1 MYQSNTMELLFVTSI
16 LLPISVILMAA
27 ICNGLKLNI
36 SFQDVSELVEPWAVS
51 WGCRITC
58 RLHCIIWAKI
68 QLFRP

>member
-36 SFQDVSELVEPWAVS
+36 SF
-51 WGCRITC
+51 
-58 RLHCIIWAKI
+58 
-68 QLFRP
+68 